1 MSTVLLVEDNPHILR
16 INGEML
22 SMRGYEV
29 LKATTAAQCLEVLQW
44 NPVDLIVLDVMLPDA
59 NGLELCRKLKEHY
72 HIPILFLTALGDN
85 EDIIEGLRAGGEDY
99 LVKPYDLEVLAAR
112 IEARLRS
119 SAESRRYVCYGC
131 LKLDTLSLCGYV
143 HGKDMR
149 LTQKEYSVLLLL
161 MQNAGKAVSSAEIT
175 REIWGADTESNNR
188 ALWTMI
194 SRLRKKLESDCTRLE
209 ISAQRGGG
217 YILEQI

>member
-1 MSTVLLVEDNPHILR
+1 
-16 INGEML
+16 
-22 SMRGYEV
+22 
-29 LKATTAAQCLEVLQW
+29 
-44 NPVDLIVLDVMLPDA
+44 
-59 NGLELCRKLKEHY
+59 
-72 HIPILFLTALGDN
+72 
-85 EDIIEGLRAGGEDY
+85 
-99 LVKPYDLEVLAAR
+99 
-112 IEARLRS
+112 
-119 SAESRRYVCYGC
+119 
-131 LKLDTLSLCGYV
+131 LDTLSLCGYV
-143 HGKDMR
+143 YGKDMR